1 MAAMA
6 RIELTA
12 PLVWEYSTLVDD
24 ANQISANH
32 SAGESPLPFVLPFVA
47 LLAVP
52 TLVGWLVPEAA
63 SKAVGS
69 TQPAGFSAFDWRAF
83 LTALAQVLVLGG
95 ILWWH
100 RRVYLTVFP
109 WRFSP
114 WSLVLGLLGV
124 VLWVWLCS
132 LGLESRLLQMVGLQG
147 MLPQRPGVNPFESF
161 SSSSV
166 GGFLF
171 FRFTVLMLVVPL
183 AEELFVRGWLVRYL
197 QAQENWD
204 IQPLATV
211 GWAAQLGVIA
221 YAVMTH
227 PQEAVAA
234 IAWFGMV
241 NWWMKRTGNFWDC
254 VLVHAVTNGLLG
266 AWILYT
272 GDWRLW

>member
-1 MAAMA
+1 M
-6 RIELTA
+6 
-12 PLVWEYSTLVDD
+12 VDD
-24 ANQISANH
+24 ANQASANY
-32 SAGESPLPFVLPFVA
+32 SVGEGPLPFVLPFVA

-52 TLVGWLVPEAA
+52 AIVSWLVPEAA
-63 SKAVGS
+63 SQAVGS
-69 TQPAGFSAFDWRAF
+69 AQPAISSTFDWRAF
-83 LTALAQVLVLGG
+83 LSALAQVLVVGG

-100 RRVYLTVFP
+100 RRVYLAVFP
-109 WRFSP
+109 WRFSL

-124 VLWVWLCS
+124 VLWVGLCS
-132 LGLESRLLQMVGLQG
+132 LGLESQLLQTVGLQG

-161 SSSSV
+161 STSSV
-166 GGFLF
+166 SWFLF
-171 FRFTVLMLVVPL
+171 VRFSVLMLVVPL

-204 IQPLATV
+204 IQPLGTV

-266 AWILYT
+266 AWILYS